1 MPLLRP
7 GRRPSQA
14 ELEALRRE
22 VYRVSREIA
31 NLPTGIIA
39 ALVPILADV
48 RNETARA
55 LTSWLDGLDPS
66 LPYTVFEHRR
76 ALQHLQSAFDAI
88 MSVEGSLRQELS
100 TGGLDAAQR
109 AVELTVAEFGRFR
122 EVFEGIREPLSID
135 VDQAV
140 REGAAYVLPSFDA
153 EAQKYAVESANDL
166 ERLLAA
172 GIGNESVEDL
182 EVRLVRLRGPF
193 ARAEIGPAG
202 LMAALIAQALA
213 MRMGYRA
220 ERLVRTEVA
229 GAASIT
235 TSFAIDQLAR
245 EMPGLVRRWDA
256 AMDGR
261 TCATCRAL
269 SGQTAP
275 IGGRFYA
282 MGDSFEDAPA
292 HPNCRCRVDAW
303 HPRWNRYLGALE

>member
-1 MPLLRP
+1 MPLLKP

-22 VYRVSREIA
+22 VYRISRETA

-39 ALVPILADV
+39 ALVPILAEVQD
-48 RNETARA
+48 ETARA
-55 LTSWLDGLDPS
+55 LRSWLDGLDPS

-88 MSVEGSLRQELS
+88 MSVEGSLKEELS
-100 TGGLDAAQR
+100 TSGLDAARR
-109 AVELTVAEFGRFR
+109 AVELTVVEFGRFR

-135 VDQAV
+135 VHHAV

-153 EAQKYAVESANDL
+153 EAQKYAVETANDL

-172 GIGNESVEDL
+172 GIGAESIEDL
-182 EVRLVRLRGPF
+182 EVRLVRLSGPF
-193 ARAEIGPAG
+193 SREQLGPAG
-202 LMAALIAQALA
+202 FMAALIAQGLA
-213 MRMGYRA
+213 MRWGYRA

-235 TSFAIDQLAR
+235 TSFAIDQLAN

-256 AMDGR
+256 AMDSR
-261 TCATCRAL
+261 TCATCRVL

-282 MGDSFEDAPA
+282 MGQSFEGVPA
-292 HPNCRCRVDAW
+292 HPNDRCRESAW
-303 HPRWNRYLGALE
+303 HPRWNRYLGAIN